1 MFEALKARFQR
12 PTFRTLAEDELYDA
26 TINLLAAQARS
37 EAAEADVITYT
48 KQVNRLKAFLKED
61 KDDSSE
67 QDS

>member
-12 PTFRTLAEDELYDA
+12 PTIRKLAEDELYDA
-26 TINLLAAQARS
+26 TRNLLAAQLRF

-48 KQVNRLKAFLKED
+48 KQVNRLKAFLKEE

>member
-1 MFEALKARFQR
+1 MFKALKARFQR
-12 PTFRTLAEDELYDA
+12 PTIRELAEDELYDA

-37 EAAEADVITYT
+37 EAAEGDVATYT
-48 KQVNRLKAFLKED
+48 KQVSRLKAFLKEE

>member
-12 PTFRTLAEDELYDA
+12 PTIRELAEDELYDA

-37 EAAEADVITYT
+37 EAAEADVATYT
-48 KQVNRLKAFLKED
+48 KQVNRLKAFLKEE